1 MAFVN
6 VHSLP
11 GVTISVT
18 YHEIDGTPVP
28 SPTTPLSFSAGTY
41 SLSTPQTQ
49 WAIAVFEVT
58 SYGTGTIPV
67 TGRITVTD
75 IHVDGPYDGALGIG
89 TGTTFST
96 RVASDGT
103 PPDTPSADGAA
114 TASMDGST
122 RYFMVGHDDSGGS
135 VSIQSIGS
143 IVLEM
148 DGDFVLPDFWQDFA
162 ITDEADGELHKL
174 FEHSQFPGYEG
185 QPYIAPVEQCW
196 DDPPDPPGD
205 GGTIGGGSS
214 PPDPPNSGGGPG
226 PPGEPMTCYG
236 TGTHTCC
243 VYPNGITIC
252 SPI

>member
-11 GVTISVT
+11 GVTINVT

-58 SYGTGTIPV
+58 SYGSGTIPL
-67 TGRITVTD
+67 TGRITVENL
-75 IHVDGPYDGALGIG
+75 HVVGPYDGALGIG
-89 TGTTFST
+89 TGVVFST
-96 RVASDGT
+96 RVASDSV
-103 PPDTPSADGAA
+103 PADTPSGDGAA

-135 VSIQSIGS
+135 VNIQSIGS

-148 DGDFVLPDFWQDFA
+148 DGDFVLPDFWQDFE
-162 ITDEADGELHKL
+162 ISDEADNVLHKL
-174 FEHSQFPGYEG
+174 FEHSQFPGYAG
-185 QPYIAPVEQCW
+185 QPYIAPTEQCW
-196 DDPPDPPGD
+196 DDSPDPPGS
-205 GGTIGGGSS
+205 GGPPLTGGSGQ
-214 PPDPPNSGGGPG
+214 PDPPSTGGPG
-226 PPGEPMTCYG
+226 PPDEPMTCYG

-243 VYPNGITIC
+243 FYPTGQIVC
-252 SPI
+252 SPN